1 MRKQCPVC
9 RQSGLSLFSLAF
21 STRAGAARCRGC
33 RRGFFVRHSWRLAAL
48 ALMLGPLFIALK
60 LHLAKLLLLD
70 ALLIMT
76 GYFMATRMVGRWA
89 RLIGV
94 DDPDAARIDH
104 HGKWWS
110 AAVAVAA
117 LASLALVLH
126 RD

>member
-1 MRKQCPVC
+1 MRKQCPAC
-9 RQSGLSLFSLAF
+9 GQNGLSLLSLAF
-21 STRAGAARCRGC
+21 STRSRAARCRRC

-76 GYFMATRMVGRWA
+76 GYFMATRMIGRWA

-94 DDPDAARIDH
+94 DEPDAARLDRQ
-104 HGKWWS
+104 GKWWS
-110 AAVAVAA
+110 AAMAIAA
-117 LASLALVLH
+117 LAALALILH